1 MDLKTAIILALI
13 SVAVLAFAWLSP
25 RLRRRWDAADDD
37 YVRRH
42 PEAKPIDDATVLS
55 RHKRISISARAAY
68 LDSKGAVRF
77 QKFPRLN
84 SSFTMVGSGFKVK
97 IGQRI
102 IHASYRSINNVSVSR
117 SGALR
122 FDMDQPSKSF
132 ILNSGANWRLIYLL
146 RKRGVSTEKYAYH
159 TMAASE
165 LRILL
170 KTLLAY
176 YAAMS
181 FLYFYVTKPNNPTFF
196 WVFHIFLYP
205 LVFLVPRL
213 YAALRLRYPATM
225 RRIFGSSPY
234 DKYAS
239 DV

>member
-1 MDLKTAIILALI
+1 MDSKTIIILTIVSL
-13 SVAVLAFAWLSP
+13 AVLAFAWLSP
-25 RLRRRWDAADDD
+25 RLRRRWDAADDN

-42 PEAKPIDDATVLS
+42 PEAKPIDDDTVLS

-122 FDMDQPSKSF
+122 FNMDQPSKSF
-132 ILNSGANWRLIYLL
+132 ILNSGANWRLIYSL
-146 RKRGVSTEKYAYH
+146 RKRGVPAQERAYRKLA
-159 TMAASE
+159 TSE
-165 LRILL
+165 LRHMLKWILI
-170 KTLLAY
+170 Y
-176 YAAMS
+176 YVAIAS
-181 FLYFYVTKPNNPTFF
+181 LYFFVTKPNDMTFF
-196 WVFHIFLYP
+196 LIFQIILYP
-205 LVFLVPRL
+205 SVLIMPRIHIV
-213 YAALRLRYPATM
+213 LRLRYPGTM
-225 RRIFGSSPY
+225 RRIFGPSAY
-234 DKYAS
+234 DKYTTG
-239 DV
+239 